1 MTRSTPSP
9 STLRSKSVTRAATSI
24 RASAV
29 RSRPVISQSIH
40 TSRSLTRGHPTDPAP
55 PRKPAQVL
63 ASSADVQRPRLG
75 SAGVK
80 EWFGT
85 LARLVVG
92 GVWLVAGLLK
102 VSDGAASVRAVRAYD
117 LLPEAVVP
125 TVGHALPAF
134 EIVIGLALVAGALTR
149 AAAVASSLLFVA
161 FIIGI
166 ASAWAR
172 GLQIEC
178 GCFGGGG
185 FDADATD
192 KYPVGDRPRRR
203 PAPAVPLAGLATP
216 HQAGARLLHLPSRSP
231 PRPRESDH
239 VEDATHLH
247 R

>member
-1 MTRSTPSP
+1 M
-9 STLRSKSVTRAATSI
+9 
-24 RASAV
+24 
-29 RSRPVISQSIH
+29 
-40 TSRSLTRGHPTDPAP
+40 
-55 PRKPAQVL
+55 
-63 ASSADVQRPRLG
+63 
-75 SAGVK
+75 

-85 LARLVVG
+85 LARLVTG

-125 TVGHALPAF
+125 TLGHALPAV

-149 AAAVASSLLFVA
+149 AAAVASALLFLA
-161 FIIGI
+161 FVIGI

-185 FDADATD
+185 FDADASD
-192 KYPVGDRPRRR
+192 KYPWEIARDVGLLALSMWLVWRPRTKLALDSFIFR
-203 PAPAVPLAGLATP
+203 PLADPTAPA
-216 HQAGARLLHLPSRSP
+216 Q
-231 PRPRESDH
+231 ESADH
-239 VEDATHLH
+239 VEPETHHH